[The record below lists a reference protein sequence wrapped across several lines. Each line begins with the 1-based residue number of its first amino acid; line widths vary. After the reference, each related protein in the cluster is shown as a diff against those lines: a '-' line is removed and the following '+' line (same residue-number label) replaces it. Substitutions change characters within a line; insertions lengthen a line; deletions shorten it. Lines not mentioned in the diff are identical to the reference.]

1 MDGSFFPPVERVKYY
16 DNGVAKDVKKLPKP
30 VEERFQEF
38 LCDLRDGQV
47 PKTGKYSND
56 FIRWKS

>member
-1 MDGSFFPPVERVKYY
+1 MDGSFFPPVERVNYY

-47 PKTGKYSND
+47 PKTGKN
-56 FIRWKS
+56 I